1 MTGAANA
8 AALLLSIGLLCA
20 RRIDTAAAL
29 CGLQAVCAAVAFGQR
44 AVPFALLALS
54 LNGVVLPLAIA
65 RFAEGP
71 ALTLRGGSLEPW
83 VAALLV
89 LVAPAAGLAKP
100 DTDASVAVGMSVT
113 LLGLLFMAV
122 RRGAFVPALGMLSS
136 QNGLILLAGAQSVL
150 PFPAAAVVALPV
162 IPALVLAEQW
172 LRR

>member
-1 MTGAANA
+1 MTGAASA

-29 CGLQAVCAAVAFGQR
+29 CGLQAVCAAVAFGHR

-65 RFAEGP
+65 RFAEVP
-71 ALTLRGGSLEPW
+71 ALTLRGGSLAPW

-89 LVAPAAGLAKP
+89 VVAPVAGLAKAG
-100 DTDASVAVGMSVT
+100 TDALAAVGTSVT

-122 RRGAFVPALGMLSS
+122 RRGAFVPALSVLSS
-136 QNGLILLAGAQSVL
+136 QNGLILLAGAQPFL
-150 PFPAAAVVALPV
+150 PPPVAAAVALPV

-172 LRR
+172 LQR